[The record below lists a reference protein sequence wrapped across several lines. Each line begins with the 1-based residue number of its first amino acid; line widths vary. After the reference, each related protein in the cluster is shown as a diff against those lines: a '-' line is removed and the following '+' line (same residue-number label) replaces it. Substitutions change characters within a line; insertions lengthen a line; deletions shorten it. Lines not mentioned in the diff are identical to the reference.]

1 MDEISYVSD
10 PDSEMKPQDED
21 KDREDAVTVATSG
34 IEALSYQQTD
44 ALQREYRLLME

>member
-10 PDSEMKPQDED
+10 PDSEKKSHDED
-21 KDREDAVTVATSG
+21 AITVATSG

-44 ALQREYRLLME
+44 ALQREHRQLME

>member
-10 PDSEMKPQDED
+10 HESEKKAHEED
-21 KDREDAVTVATSG
+21 KEREDAITVATSG

-44 ALQREYRLLME
+44 ALQREYK